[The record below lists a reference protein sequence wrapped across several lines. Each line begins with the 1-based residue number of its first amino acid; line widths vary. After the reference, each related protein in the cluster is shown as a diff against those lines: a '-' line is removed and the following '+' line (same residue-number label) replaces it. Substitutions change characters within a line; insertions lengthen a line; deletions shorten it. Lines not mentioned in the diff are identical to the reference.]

1 MLIGDTMIDE
11 AERTIHGQP
20 DGDIGYGAIYG
31 GFAYRYALPDGLAAD
46 SCLKRMKDVED
57 A

>member
-1 MLIGDTMIDE
+1 MSDE

-20 DGDIGYGAIYG
+20 GGDIGCRAIYG
-31 GFAYRYALPDGLAAD
+31 GSAYRYALPDGLAAD

>member
-1 MLIGDTMIDE
+1 MSDE

-20 DGDIGYGAIYG
+20 GGDIGCRAIYG
-31 GFAYRYALPDGLAAD
+31 GSAHRYALPDGLAAD

>member
-11 AERTIHGQP
+11 AERAIHGQP
-20 DGDIGYGAIYG
+20 GDDLGCRAIYDG
-31 GFAYRYALPDGLAAD
+31 TAYRYALPDGPVVD
-46 SCLKRMKDVED
+46 RCLKRMKDVEY